1 MTVLLPYLPKRLKSA
16 SAVGTV
22 RREPD
27 KEEVREMT
35 EAMVAGAIR
44 EVTLDDKFDLS
55 QRRIFLNGNQA
66 VIRMLLMQKARDRA
80 AGLNTGGFVSGYR
93 GSPLGG
99 LDQQLWRSKKLLAAS
114 DIVFQPGLNEELA
127 ATACWGTQQA
137 ELTGEGK
144 FDGVFSLWYGKGP
157 GVDRTT
163 DVFRHANLAGSS
175 RHGGAIALMGD
186 DHTAESS
193 TVAHQTE
200 FNFVDT
206 MIPILNPAG
215 VQELM
220 DYGLYAYAL
229 SRFAGTW
236 AAVKCVKDNIESTA
250 SVDGS
255 IDRVKII
262 LPTDFAMPPG
272 GLNIRHEIDYLG
284 QEARLHEFKRAAAVA
299 FVKANRLNQIVMSGG
314 PNARIGI
321 VSVGKSY
328 LDVRRRWMNSASTRW
343 RRTVS
348 ASASSRSPAPGR

>member
-1 MTVLLPYLPKRLKSA
+1 
-16 SAVGTV
+16 
-22 RREPD
+22 
-27 KEEVREMT
+27 
-35 EAMVAGAIR
+35 
-44 EVTLDDKFDLS
+44 
-55 QRRIFLNGNQA
+55 
-66 VIRMLLMQKARDRA
+66 
-80 AGLNTGGFVSGYR
+80 
-93 GSPLGG
+93 
-99 LDQQLWRSKKLLAAS
+99 
-114 DIVFQPGLNEELA
+114 
-127 ATACWGTQQA
+127 
-137 ELTGEGK
+137 
-144 FDGVFSLWYGKGP
+144 
-157 GVDRTT
+157 
-163 DVFRHANLAGSS
+163 
-175 RHGGAIALMGD
+175 MGD

-262 LPTDFAMPPG
+262 LPTDFVMPPG
-272 GLNIRHEIDYLG
+272 GLNIRHEIDFLG

-328 LDVRRRWMNSASTRW
+328 LDVRQALDELGIDEVAANRLGIRVFKVACPWPMIPRRSSNSPGARDDH
-343 RRTVS
+343 RRRGEALSHGGADPRGTLW
-348 ASASSRSPAPGR
+348 PAAPAAAHRQAGRARRMAFPGQGRA